1 MKKQVRA
8 QIVEELG
15 LGSWEMRGRGV
26 KVSLFGGQDPK
37 NPKVCSES
45 LRNPGVN
52 GQG

>member
-8 QIVEELG
+8 KILEALG
-15 LGSWEMRGRGV
+15 LRSWKMRSKGV

-37 NPKVCSES
+37 NPKVCSET

>member
-8 QIVEELG
+8 KILEALG
-15 LGSWEMRGRGV
+15 LGSWEMRSKGV
-26 KVSLFGGQDPK
+26 KVSLFGGQDLK
-37 NPKVCSES
+37 NPKVFSET